1 MAYRS
6 WRIASVARNTH
17 LLRAGFVGAGLTL
30 TAQARFANCDA
41 TYMAPMPVP
50 RPPVVVAT
58 SAATV
63 FDKLEEEETGV
74 MASVTRGAQRV
85 GRFFRYLYRFLTIT
99 AVATPLAVLT
109 PAAYLLGK
117 RVPAIEEF
125 AYTYL
130 VWGLNQLGPAF
141 IKLGQWA
148 STRPDLYPPR
158 VIAKLTAL
166 QDNVSTTHTM
176 ETVENTLTESFGP
189 HWRER
194 LTLDPKPIGAG
205 CIAQVFKGK
214 LLGEESLADQADHSV
229 SANERRAQNLKDNK
243 VQEVAVKVI
252 HPHVEA
258 MLRTDME
265 LLSLFAGWLDAI
277 PSLKNISIGESAD
290 AFCKVMTDQINMK
303 LEATNLII
311 FKKKWANEKWASF
324 PTPIPGMITKNV
336 LVETLMDGTSIERY
350 MAMAD
355 VVDGKVNRTIQKL
368 RSKLSD
374 MGSRSMI
381 KMIFFDNFIHGD
393 LHPGN
398 IMVQIDKDGEPHL
411 VFLDCGI
418 VFTSKDKKDHEAIIE
433 ICIAFMQHDGRK
445 AAKLMIDHSANTA
458 EPVQMEGFIEGVHKI
473 VVDCKEHNYFE
484 HIGEYVIRICN
495 LARDHNVKL
504 DPGYFHIAMALK
516 VAEGISLSLD
526 KNLDMLS
533 KCLPVIV
540 RAKAYQAMGIDDFTM
555 SQVANDLEKTKK
567 ELDDMEAKQYAENA
581 RQKAIAAKLMDE
593 AKKKGV
599 AAGKQ

>member
-1 MAYRS
+1 MSYRS
-6 WRIASVARNTH
+6 YRLVGLARNTAF
-17 LLRAGFVGAGLTL
+17 LRAGFVGAGLTFG
-30 TAQARFANCDA
+30 AQARFANCDA
-41 TYMAPMPVP
+41 SYMAPLPVP
-50 RPPVVVAT
+50 KLPVVVAT
-58 SAATV
+58 SAAAA
-63 FDKLEEEETGV
+63 FEKIEDEETGV

-85 GRFFRYLYRFLTIT
+85 GRFFRYLYRFVTIT
-99 AVATPLAVLT
+99 AVATPMAVLT
-109 PAAYLLGK
+109 PAAYLFGK
-117 RVPAIEEF
+117 QIPAIEEF

-166 QDNVSTTHTM
+166 QDNVSTAHTM
-176 ETVENTLTESFGP
+176 KTVESTLTDSFGP

-194 LTLDPKPIGAG
+194 LILDPNPIGAG
-205 CIAQVFKGK
+205 CIAQVFKGT
-214 LLGEESLADQADHSV
+214 LVGEESLAEQADHSA

-243 VQEVAVKVI
+243 KQQVAVKVI
-252 HPHVEA
+252 HPHVED
-258 MLRTDME
+258 MLKTDME
-265 LLSLFAGWLDAI
+265 LLSLFAGWLDNI
-277 PSLKNISIGESAD
+277 PSLKNISIGESAN
-290 AFCKVMTDQINMK
+290 AFCKCMTDQIDMK

-311 FKKKWANEKWASF
+311 FKKKWANEKWATF

-336 LVETLMDGTSIERY
+336 LVETLMDGVSIEKY

-355 VVDGKVNRTIQKL
+355 VVDGKVNAAVRKL

-398 IMVQIDKDGEPHL
+398 IMVQIDENGEPHL

-445 AAKLMIDHSANTA
+445 AAKLMIDHSTNTA
-458 EPVQMEGFIEGVHKI
+458 EPVQMEGFIEGVHQI

-484 HIGEYVIRICN
+484 HIGEYVVRICN

-555 SQVANDLEKTKK
+555 SQVASDLEKTKK
-567 ELDDMEAKQYAENA
+567 ELDEMEAKQYAENA
-581 RQKAIAAKLMDE
+581 RQKVLAAKLMDE
-593 AKKKGV
+593 HNAKK
-599 AAGKQ
+599 AAASKK

>member
-1 MAYRS
+1 MSYRS
-6 WRIASVARNTH
+6 YRLVGLARNTAF
-17 LLRAGFVGAGLTL
+17 LRAGFVGAGLTFG
-30 TAQARFANCDA
+30 AQARFANCDA
-41 TYMAPMPVP
+41 SYMAPLPVP
-50 RPPVVVAT
+50 KLPVVVAT
-58 SAATV
+58 SAAAA
-63 FDKLEEEETGV
+63 FEKIEDEETGV
-74 MASVTRGAQRV
+74 MASVTRGAQRM
-85 GRFFRYLYRFLTIT
+85 GRFFRYLYRFVTIT
-99 AVATPLAVLT
+99 AVATPMAVLT
-109 PAAYLLGK
+109 PAAYLFGK
-117 RVPAIEEF
+117 QIPAIEEF

-166 QDNVSTTHTM
+166 QDNVSTAHTM
-176 ETVENTLTESFGP
+176 ETVESTLTNSFGP

-194 LTLDPKPIGAG
+194 LILDPNPIGAG
-205 CIAQVFKGK
+205 CIAQVFKGT
-214 LLGEESLADQADHSV
+214 LVGEESLAEQADRSA

-243 VQEVAVKVI
+243 KQQVAVKVI

-258 MLRTDME
+258 MLKTDME
-265 LLSLFAGWLDAI
+265 LLSLFVSWLEII
-277 PSLKNISIGESAD
+277 PSLKNISIGDSANS
-290 AFCKVMTDQINMK
+290 FCKSMTDQIDMK

-311 FKKKWANEKWASF
+311 FKKKWANEKWATF

-336 LVETLMDGTSIERY
+336 LVETLMDGVSIEKY
-350 MAMAD
+350 MTMAD
-355 VVDGKVNRTIQKL
+355 VVDGKVNDAVRKL

-398 IMVQIDKDGEPHL
+398 IMVQIDEDGEPHL

-445 AAKLMIDHSANTA
+445 AAKLMIDHSTNTA
-458 EPVQMEGFIEGVHKI
+458 EPVQMEGFIEGVHQI
-473 VVDCKEHNYFE
+473 VVDCKKHNYFE
-484 HIGEYVIRICN
+484 HIGEYVVRICN

-555 SQVANDLEKTKK
+555 SQVAADLENTKK
-567 ELDDMEAKQYAENA
+567 ELDEMEAKQYAENA
-581 RQKAIAAKLMDE
+581 RAKVLAAKLMDE
-593 AKKKGV
+593 HNAKKV
-599 AAGKQ
+599 AASKK